1 MSVPTIKLQSCP
13 SNRIWKRNRK
23 NRNIF
28 NCLLL
33 LYWKWEHSLAAAIWQ
48 WVVRIYFVYGIF
60 FQPIH
65 TDYAYFENKHH
76 INTVCSENWAERIH
90 GSFTFNSIFDIPFL
104 HPRWLPL
111 LLAEISNGLKKE
123 SSEIVLSFRSKI
135 ENQASDYMQL
145 DVSSCPFHGSAI
157 FDKCLSL
164 WVTFESI
171 QKMNIHL
178 WKKS

>member
-1 MSVPTIKLQSCP
+1 MEWTTRDIQEHVIACL
-13 SNRIWKRNRK
+13 
-23 NRNIF
+23 IF
-28 NCLLL
+28 NFTS
-33 LYWKWEHSLAAAIWQ
+33 KWHS
-48 WVVRIYFVYGIF
+48 
-60 FQPIH
+60 

-76 INTVCSENWAERIH
+76 INIFCSENWAERIH
-90 GSFTFNSIFDIPFL
+90 GWFTFNSIFDIPLL

-123 SSEIVLSFRSKI
+123 SSEIVLCHLEVKLKI
-135 ENQASDYMQL
+135 RQAIYMLL
-145 DVSSCPFHGSAI
+145 DVSSCPFHSSPI

-171 QKMNIHL
+171 QKMNICL